1 MNQACETEPYY
12 EARMVLV
19 SGTTEIRRMIK
30 SPATSPDEARER
42 MESALRVIWPEAAI
56 HIEEPKLVGGS
67 K

>member
-1 MNQACETEPYY
+1 
-12 EARMVLV
+12 MVLV